1 MKLLSKQIKNG
12 IPYFGVPKTAAKSSR
27 RESRQWCEKNG
38 NGEYVTRSS
47 NSPAS
52 DLCMQNACAPGRP
65 MSILS
70 LTPGAD
76 LTLDPTESES
86 TTQDMHGIAEKDRDS
101 GGRGEQVMLEG
112 GCAPYR
118 ACRSRLAIAVLHMVP
133 SSASACTRTAT
144 TAGNQA
150 GKLTRGD
157 FRASPA

>member
-1 MKLLSKQIKNG
+1 
-12 IPYFGVPKTAAKSSR
+12 
-27 RESRQWCEKNG
+27 
-38 NGEYVTRSS
+38 
-47 NSPAS
+47 
-52 DLCMQNACAPGRP
+52 

-76 LTLDPTESES
+76 LTLDPTESDS

-101 GGRGEQVMLEG
+101 GGRGEQLMLEG

-133 SSASACTRTAT
+133 SSASACTSTAT

-157 FRASPA
+157 LRASPA